1 MRVDPTGPSE
11 SSPQVHATERVSLEV
26 ALTRTPTARAE
37 MRAALVAGDED
48 AFRRLGYDLWLG
60 GNRLCEVIEKGI
72 APAFADLGLDVK
84 HGRGHVVL
92 IGFRPQWRGQPFG
105 TFKVVFNALFYG
117 GAVSQS
123 AKSTP
128 ASAASAA
135 SAPASAA
142 PASAAPVKKP
152 N

>member
-1 MRVDPTGPSE
+1 LGE
-11 SSPQVHATERVSLEV
+11 KYLQGQ
-26 ALTRTPTARAE
+26 
-37 MRAALVAGDED
+37 AAAV
-48 AFRRLGYDLWLG
+48 
-60 GNRLCEVIEKGI
+60 
-72 APAFADLGLDVK
+72 DVK

-142 PASAAPVKKP
+142 PASAAPASAAPVKKP